1 MAAIASV
8 RQSSAATPADVQ
20 AFTARL
26 QEFSEIVKRS
36 QAAAQPI
43 GFAGELWGALLG
55 TALTPG
61 QGLPTEPGSIAS
73 SAGVPIVA

>member
-1 MAAIASV
+1 MASV

-26 QEFSEIVKRS
+26 QEFAEIIKRS
-36 QAAAQPI
+36 PAAAQPI

-55 TALTPG
+55 TAVPPG
-61 QGLPTEPGSIAS
+61 PGLP
-73 SAGVPIVA
+73 AGRIP